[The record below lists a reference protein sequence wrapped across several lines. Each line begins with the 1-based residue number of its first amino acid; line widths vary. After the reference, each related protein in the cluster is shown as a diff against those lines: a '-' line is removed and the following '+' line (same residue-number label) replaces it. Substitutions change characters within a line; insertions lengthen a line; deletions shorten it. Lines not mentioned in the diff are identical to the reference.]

1 MNYFSARPSKPLQIK
16 ECRNQVMVLAVIL
29 ATTQII
35 GCMANQP
42 EPNSVRNTG
51 ATAPAEHQLACASA
65 AAAPLGVDSSAILPV
80 SSSQIDP
87 QTFQVIVEGKG
98 TRANCVIDASGNVV
112 SVRKI

>member
-1 MNYFSARPSKPLQIK
+1 
-16 ECRNQVMVLAVIL
+16 MVFALAL
-29 ATTQII
+29 ATTQIV
-35 GCMANQP
+35 GCLASQP

-51 ATAPAEHQLACASA
+51 TTAPAEHQLACASA

-98 TRANCVIDASGNVV
+98 ARATCVIDASGNVV
-112 SVRKI
+112 SVQKV

>member
-1 MNYFSARPSKPLQIK
+1 MNYFSAWPSKPLQIK
-16 ECRNQVMVLAVIL
+16 ECRNRVMVFAVIL

-51 ATAPAEHQLACASA
+51 TTAPAEHQLACASA

-98 TRANCVIDASGNVV
+98 AQANCVIDASGNVV
-112 SVRKI
+112 SVQKI

>member
-1 MNYFSARPSKPLQIK
+1 MNHFSAWPSKPLPIK
-16 ECRNQVMVLAVIL
+16 KCGNRVMVFAVIL
-29 ATTQII
+29 TTIQII

-51 ATAPAEHQLACASA
+51 TTAPAEHQLACASA

-98 TRANCVIDASGNVV
+98 ARANCVIDASGNVV
-112 SVRKI
+112 SVQKI